1 MPFDAISATCPFV
14 IIDEPHKFT
23 QGNKTWENIQKMK
36 PQYIIRYGATFPE
49 YENLIYTLTAVDS
62 FNKNLVKGVIG
73 HITEFA
79 RGQNAMVKFIDSDG
93 TEATFELTE
102 NEKKHTV
109 KLAKKKVWKKCTML

>member
-1 MPFDAISATCPFV
+1 MFL
-14 IIDEPHKFT
+14 
-23 QGNKTWENIQKMK
+23 
-36 PQYIIRYGATFPE
+36 

-73 HITEFA
+73 HITEFVS
-79 RGQNAMVKFIDSDG
+79 GQNAMVKFIDSDG

-109 KLAKKKVWKKCTML
+109 KPVSFDLSISKSKEIQHFESN